1 MGSTPL
7 ASSAAPCR
15 AIQTDRPRRSSVPPA
30 DGSSD
35 LLTFQGEKGIS
46 TTDTLPVLS
55 AAEVRTRLE
64 SIITDAIDML
74 DALDAQHAD
83 MEPDVE
89 GEAEPDEASIQPTIL
104 TPDWI
109 RPVMLH
115 RPSPAEMRAAYR
127 RNGDPVPANL
137 RGLFG
142 RAFA

>member
-1 MGSTPL
+1 MAKHAHITPTPRRVPL
-7 ASSAAPCR
+7 PTVGR
-15 AIQTDRPRRSSVPPA
+15 VRRPRSA
-30 DGSSD
+30 D
-35 LLTFQGEKGIS
+35 LLTFQGENGIS

-55 AAEVRTRLE
+55 AAEVRTRLA

-74 DALDAQHAD
+74 DALDARHAD

-89 GEAEPDEASIQPTIL
+89 GEGEPDEASIQPTIL

-109 RPVMLH
+109 SPVMLH

-127 RNGDPVPANL
+127 RNGDPIPANL

-142 RAFA
+142 RVRG